1 MVVMATFLR
10 CCDSEGAKAAV
21 SILPVVSRKQQPTRQ
36 TGGSFRSRG
45 RMSQPAS
52 SRREQ
57 TRPGTR
63 AKPLIPLAR
72 RCPGGRRS
80 TPGHCSIG
88 VRWHTTDFDYHC
100 EANHL
105 TAIACTP
112 PIAVNLDETR
122 PIEASHVTVTPQSAP
137 KEA

>member
-10 CCDSEGAKAAV
+10 CFDSEGAKAAV

-72 RCPGGRRS
+72 RDVRVVEGARLEIALSVCDGTLPI
-80 TPGHCSIG
+80 SITIAKP
-88 VRWHTTDFDYHC
+88 TT
-100 EANHL
+100 
-105 TAIACTP
+105 
-112 PIAVNLDETR
+112 
-122 PIEASHVTVTPQSAP
+122 
-137 KEA
+137 